1 MEGSGLNGYAT
12 PAARRWREQF
22 RLSGHSLTMRR
33 IVTLSRGNSTR
44 DLRRVNERPAAP
56 AGEPFPTRF
65 DEIRGAVVPTNVGH
79 SLRARCGFDRR
90 RRIFLQSDSAWFVRF
105 FSRIFAGHIGFFL
118 AWTRAPFR
126 SERDQARKRRAWNP
140 ALPRI

>member
-1 MEGSGLNGYAT
+1 
-12 PAARRWREQF
+12 
-22 RLSGHSLTMRR
+22 MRS

-44 DLRRVNERPAAP
+44 DLRRINERAAAP

-79 SLRARCGFDRR
+79 SLRARFGFDWR
-90 RRIFLQSDSAWFVRF
+90 RRIFFQSNAAWFVRF
-105 FSRIFAGHIGFFL
+105 FSRVFAGHIGLFL

-126 SERDQARKRRAWNP
+126 S
-140 ALPRI
+140 